1 MRIDLS
7 KGGKMKVV
15 IRNIEMWN
23 NHKAEIEKM
32 IGDGVYVNLSYEKAH
47 KAKTKEQMGFI
58 FAALMNQ
65 CRDFFETCGYNV
77 DDKDVRYYF
86 YEKVSEFMPEIVSD
100 CGLFGKKQRVKHLDE
115 YDRATMAKFID
126 GCFQVLDSDPLF
138 AGIELSPDTFYNFVF
153 HLSMDDIR
161 LAQES
166 VLDERDSEYLEYVRT
181 RPCIICGIQHRSE
194 AHHLKDMR
202 LCGMSQ
208 KSPDWAAMPLCHKC
222 HMNIAHGTGFKERM
236 SWLPIDIID
245 FLRLCYLRW
254 LARIG

>member
-7 KGGKMKVV
+7 KGGKMKAV
-15 IRNIEMWN
+15 IRNIEMWD

-65 CRDFFETCGYNV
+65 CRDFFESCGYNV

-138 AGIELSPDTFYNFVF
+138 AGIELSPDTFYNFLF
-153 HLSMDDIR
+153 HIDTEELKVI
-161 LAQES
+161 ENYKKNEK
-166 VLDERDSEYLEYVRT
+166 DEGYLEYIRT

-194 AHHLKDMR
+194 AHHIRDTR
-202 LCGMSQ
+202 TAGMAI
-208 KSPDWAAMPLCHKC
+208 KSPDWFTIPLCHRC
-222 HMNIAHGTGFKERM
+222 HMNIAHGVGFKEKM
-236 SWLPIDIID
+236 AWLPCDIKTACEI
-245 FLRLCYLRW
+245 CYYRYKH
-254 LARIG
+254 RV